1 MRTMFLIA
9 EAIVLFKCHTI
20 LASQHGASVLNNSKI
35 SYKFEL
41 APAPS
46 PFPTSQAYY
55 NSSTWS
61 WGGSIVHVPE
71 DHDGFPFHLF
81 AEAEVGA
88 CGVHAWQTNARV
100 IHARA
105 KTPEGPYV
113 FVTACLQMRVLIC
126 IVLFYLVKNACMA
139 NAHVYN
145 NC

>member
-1 MRTMFLIA
+1 MVYISIVIA
-9 EAIVLFKCHTI
+9 KAI
-20 LASQHGASVLNNSKI
+20 LASQHGATAFNKSRIPFRFK
-35 SYKFEL
+35 L

-61 WGGSIVHVPE
+61 WGGSIIHVPE
-71 DHDGFPFHLF
+71 DRDGFQFHLF
-81 AEAEVGA
+81 AEAEVGS

-113 FVTACLQMRVLIC
+113 FSFLAACMRV
-126 IVLFYLVKNACMA
+126 NT
-139 NAHVYN
+139 HVE
-145 NC
+145 

>member
-1 MRTMFLIA
+1 MDGGVARVHLQILKNSPELLFTTILHILREISAMIA
-9 EAIVLFKCHTI
+9 VSIVKTICHAI
-20 LASQHGASVLNNSKI
+20 LASKAATQDLKKSNVTYRFK
-35 SYKFEL
+35 L

-55 NSSTWS
+55 NASTWS

-71 DHDGFPFHLF
+71 DLDGFQFHLF
-81 AEAEVGA
+81 AEAEVGG

-113 FVTACLQMRVLIC
+113 FSV
-126 IVLFYLVKNACMA
+126 
-139 NAHVYN
+139 
-145 NC
+145 